1 MDFLSGKLHILCSE
15 YTCFLSEIRPAAAS
29 KTTSTQNINE
39 KQEDEIALCKEEE
52 DEIALCKRHKKYFK
66 DAEKI
71 SLAAS
76 LRNREHDSLE
86 VTRDMY
92 LFMSRY
98 TITGQFVSTCNA
110 CTSPLPWQKYRCIDC
125 FDLDLCAACYLSG
138 TRPFGHL
145 HSHKTIEL
153 R

>member
-1 MDFLSGKLHILCSE
+1 MDFLNGKLHILCRE
-15 YTCFLSEIRPAAAS
+15 YTCFLSEIRPAAPS

-52 DEIALCKRHKKYFK
+52 DKIALCKRHKKYFK

-71 SLAAS
+71 SSAAS

-98 TITGQFVSTCNA
+98 TITG
-110 CTSPLPWQKYRCIDC
+110 
-125 FDLDLCAACYLSG
+125 
-138 TRPFGHL
+138 
-145 HSHKTIEL
+145 
-153 R
+153 